1 MTSAARTGV
10 ALMLDTVQDAA
21 SSEEVGRRFAAALE
35 AHNVD
40 AALALTSPEV
50 VLHSPVVHRP
60 YEGRDALGGILRAV
74 TQIFE
79 DFRYTA
85 AYGADNGH
93 VLAFAAGG
101 RPRPPGR
108 RHTPRRRRRAGRLDH
123 RDGPAL
129 LGGHRAQGPND

>member
-1 MTSAARTGV
+1 
-10 ALMLDTVQDAA
+10 MLDTVQDAA

-93 VLAFAAGG
+93 VLAFAARVGDRALQGVDILHVGADGLVDSITVMVRPYSAATALKG
-101 RPRPPGR
+101 RMK
-108 RHTPRRRRRAGRLDH
+108 D
-123 RDGPAL
+123 L
-129 LGGHRAQGPND
+129 LASG